1 SCLAVS
7 WLVIAIERLV
17 LLGPAAFTT
26 LRVWALSEK
35 KKPITGAVLVLSLG
49 PFVVNTSTTH
59 LNHFTNI
66 APPVL
71 CSGSLDI
78 STSGYIA

>member
-1 SCLAVS
+1 SCLAVG
-7 WLVIAIERLV
+7 WLGTVIERLV

-26 LRVWALSEK
+26 LRVWALSGK

-49 PFVVNTSTTH
+49 PFVVNTST
-59 LNHFTNI
+59 LYQEHFANSP
-66 APPVL
+66 PPVL
-71 CSGSLDI
+71 CAQSLNV